1 MKRMRWMVGLGFAI
15 AAAGC
20 GDGPGGSVTAPT
32 VTLGTTPSD
41 PGGAATIGY
50 VQDTKLIFEA
60 DCVECHGPRRR
71 EHNVDLSTYQN
82 VLRNLSPG
90 NANSTLIRESGP
102 RGPMYRYWRGDAAGK
117 AELVRRWI
125 VEFQARENR

>member
-1 MKRMRWMVGLGFAI
+1 MTGPTVSVGGAPSN
-15 AAAGC
+15 
-20 GDGPGGSVTAPT
+20 PGGS
-32 VTLGTTPSD
+32 S
-41 PGGAATIGY
+41 TIGY
-50 VQDTKLIFEA
+50 VQDTKLLFDA

-82 VLRNLSPG
+82 VLRTLTPG

-102 RGPMYRYWRGDAAGK
+102 RGPMYGYWRGDAAAK
-117 AELVRRWI
+117 ADLVRRWI

>member
-1 MKRMRWMVGLGFAI
+1 MTGVALAV
-15 AAAGC
+15 ATVAC
-20 GDGPGGSVTAPT
+20 GDGPGGSVTGPT
-32 VTLGTTPSD
+32 VSVGGAVSN

-50 VQDTKLIFEA
+50 VQDTKLLFDA
-60 DCVECHGPRRR
+60 DCVRCHGPRRR
-71 EHNVDLSTYQN
+71 ESGVDLSTYQS
-82 VLRNLSPG
+82 VLRTLTPG

-102 RGPMYRYWRGDAAGK
+102 RGEMYGYWRGDAAAK